1 MVMNSGVDIPLG
13 VHPPPRHRGRCGP
26 PSARL
31 AQLADSARVPSG
43 PALIAEVE
51 GRLQAAL
58 PLERG
63 GRSPTRSAAR
73 RIWWRSADARGA
85 DVRGAWSPAR
95 AVATTLSALERRFT
109 PTFDLQSHSLHSDG
123 ALPAG
128 EVVAAAAEAGVELL
142 ALSDHDTVDG
152 VQQALDAASTAGIRV
167 VTAVE
172 ISSVDRDQ
180 QDLHVLGY
188 LWITTTR
195 CCASGCAPG
204 AGIGSS
210 APTRWPPR
218 CARSGTSSTSSELE
232 RRKAEGKTI
241 GRPHLADAVV
251 RHPGNSERLR
261 SEGLDERSAFLEAY
275 LIDGKPAF
283 KPRTKPTVSESIA
296 AIHDAG
302 GVAVWAHPFWD
313 VKDAARGAR
322 DDRPLPGLRDSTA
335 SSASTPPTPASRP
348 SCSPTA
354 APSSGCCSTG
364 SSDFHGP
371 AHRLFSRFRAFST
384 YGREPSLGPIAGPR
398 ARTLRRRRRDPPA
411 IRPSADPPRRRAA
424 AAPPPAAR
432 PARRASARTDIARRP
447 RPAVAHTA
455 RPPR

>member
-1 MVMNSGVDIPLG
+1 MS
-13 VHPPPRHRGRCGP
+13 
-26 PSARL
+26 
-31 AQLADSARVPSG
+31 ADS
-43 PALIAEVE
+43 
-51 GRLQAAL
+51 
-58 PLERG
+58 
-63 GRSPTRSAAR
+63 
-73 RIWWRSADARGA
+73 
-85 DVRGAWSPAR
+85 
-95 AVATTLSALERRFT
+95 

-128 EVVAAAAEAGVELL
+128 DVVAAAAQAGVKLL

-152 VQQALDAASTAGIRV
+152 VQQALDAASNAGIRV

-188 LWITTTR
+188 VVDHNDEVLR
-195 CCASGCAPG
+195 E
-204 AGIGSS
+204 
-210 APTRWPPR
+210 RL
-218 CARSGTSSTSSELE
+218 RSWRDDRERRADAMAAALRELGYEVDESELE

-313 VKDAARGAR
+313 VKDAAQVLETIDRFRGWGLDGVECFYATHTR
-322 DDRPLPGLRDSTA
+322 EQAELLADRCAELGLL
-335 SSASTPPTPASRP
+335 
-348 SCSPTA
+348 
-354 APSSGCCSTG
+354 STG

-384 YGREPSLGPIAGPR
+384 YGREPSLGPIAG
-398 ARTLRRRRRDPPA
+398 
-411 IRPSADPPRRRAA
+411 
-424 AAPPPAAR
+424 
-432 PARRASARTDIARRP
+432 
-447 RPAVAHTA
+447 
-455 RPPR
+455 